1 MPKMAVLIAE
11 NQTRIDSPGYPVD
24 IAVSPNGKIIMVSYL
39 YVEDAQTTSYVA
51 FYNFGDSGQSE
62 IDNIVSGY
70 TYKDVIVPQTIYLK
84 DGSAL
89 AFRDNGFSVYQGE
102 NIPKEKKNVEM
113 TSEIVSTF
121 YNDNYAGV
129 VFKDKDNNKNYVM
142 RVYSLNGKM
151 KFEKKF
157 NIEYTQ
163 IKISNEMIIMNND
176 TQVCMIDLNGNK
188 KFDGNF
194 GEGTIQGIFR
204 IASNRYMVVSESGI
218 KTIKLK

>member
-1 MPKMAVLIAE
+1 M
-11 NQTRIDSPGYPVD
+11 
-24 IAVSPNGKIIMVSYL
+24 
-39 YVEDAQTTSYVA
+39 
-51 FYNFGDSGQSE
+51 
-62 IDNIVSGY
+62 
-70 TYKDVIVPQTIYLK
+70 
-84 DGSAL
+84 
-89 AFRDNGFSVYQGE
+89 SVHS
-102 NIPKEKKNVEM
+102 I
-113 TSEIVSTF
+113 
-121 YNDNYAGV
+121 
-129 VFKDKDNNKNYVM
+129 KDKDNNKNYVM

-176 TQVCMIDLNGNK
+176 TQVCMIDLNGHN

-204 IASNRYMVVSESGI
+204 IASNRYIVVSESGI

>member
-1 MPKMAVLIAE
+1 
-11 NQTRIDSPGYPVD
+11 
-24 IAVSPNGKIIMVSYL
+24 
-39 YVEDAQTTSYVA
+39 
-51 FYNFGDSGQSE
+51 
-62 IDNIVSGY
+62 
-70 TYKDVIVPQTIYLK
+70 
-84 DGSAL
+84 
-89 AFRDNGFSVYQGE
+89 
-102 NIPKEKKNVEM
+102 M

-176 TQVCMIDLNGNK
+176 TQVCMVDLNGNK

-194 GEGTIQGIFR
+194 GEEQFR
-204 IASNRYMVVSESGI
+204 EFSELHPIVIWWFRKVESRQ
-218 KTIKLK
+218 LN